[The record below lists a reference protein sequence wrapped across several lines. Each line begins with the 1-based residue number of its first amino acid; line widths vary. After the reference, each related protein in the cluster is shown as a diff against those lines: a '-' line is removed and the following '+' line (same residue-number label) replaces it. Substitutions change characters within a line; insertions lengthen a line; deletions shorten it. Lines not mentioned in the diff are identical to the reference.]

1 MIALTADPPSA
12 EFPAAGGTSI
22 HQLTNSGS
30 TRLAFKVKSSN
41 NNEYRLKP
49 VFGFVEPEA
58 TASMEILRLPGPPKE
73 DRLVIQFLEVPSD
86 AADPQSPFKDNSPQ
100 GEIVLAIKA
109 E

>member
-1 MIALTADPPSA
+1 MTTLTADPPNA
-12 EFPAAGGTSI
+12 RVPATGGTSA

-58 TASMEILRLPGPPKE
+58 SALMEIFRLPGPPKE
-73 DRLVIQFLEVPSD
+73 DKLVIQFLEVLSD
-86 AADPQSPFKDNSPQ
+86 ATDPQSLFKENPPQ
-100 GEIVLAIKA
+100 GEIIVSIKA